1 MHGLCPAVIPDNT
14 TKKMFQLLA
23 FAVRRCLFLH
33 LLPLLLLPLLLL
45 LLLLLLL
52 IAVLAATAAVVLFHS
67 VLPATAGSGAVFVQ
81 KTVCTR
87 AVEILVVF
95 TSR

>member
-33 LLPLLLLPLLLL
+33 LLPLLLLPLLL

>member
-1 MHGLCPAVIPDNT
+1 MPTAPLPFAPISVFCRCDSLLINVK
-14 TKKMFQLLA
+14 TK
-23 FAVRRCLFLH
+23 
-33 LLPLLLLPLLLL
+33 LLLLLILPLLLL